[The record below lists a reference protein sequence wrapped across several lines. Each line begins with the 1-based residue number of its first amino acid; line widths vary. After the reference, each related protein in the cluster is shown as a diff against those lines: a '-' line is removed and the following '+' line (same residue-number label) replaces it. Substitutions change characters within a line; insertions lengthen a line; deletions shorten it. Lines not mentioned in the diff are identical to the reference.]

1 MRKLYLNG
9 PSEEWIRH
17 SRDGFMEERNRP
29 RAGEIGVGEAETER
43 VRIHF
48 LMDTEGKSEWHGLL
62 CG

>member
-1 MRKLYLNG
+1 
-9 PSEEWIRH
+9 
-17 SRDGFMEERNRP
+17 MEERNRP

-43 VRIHF
+43 VTIHF